1 MALIT
6 TVDCHV
12 ESDDIWYASLV
23 TNYTVLQ
30 HRRQHSRAASHYHF
44 IMNSEDRR
52 QLFPTHGA
60 CRVNPSSLKSY
71 SNSPKNSHT
80 FAESLAAPAKA

>member
-1 MALIT
+1 
-6 TVDCHV
+6 
-12 ESDDIWYASLV
+12 
-23 TNYTVLQ
+23 
-30 HRRQHSRAASHYHF
+30 
-44 IMNSEDRR
+44 MNSEDRR

-80 FAESLAAPAKA
+80 FAESLAAPAKAWFSLWSSVAVAIIIITIIIIIIIIIVVVRNKW